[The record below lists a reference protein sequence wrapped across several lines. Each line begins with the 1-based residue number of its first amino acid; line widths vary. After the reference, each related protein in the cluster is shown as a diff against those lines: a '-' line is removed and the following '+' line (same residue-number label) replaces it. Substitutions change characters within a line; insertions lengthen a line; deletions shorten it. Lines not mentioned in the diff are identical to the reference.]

1 MSRTLSTWTAG
12 LAVVLLAGASAQ
24 AQVQPVTPPVQPAE
38 AAAPLAA
45 EAQAPEVTLELI
57 MSDPDWLGNPPE
69 NAYFADDGRSIF
81 YSQKRPG
88 EEVRDL
94 VQIDL
99 QGEVLRTVALS
110 DLGAVDAPGGEL
122 SRDRKRKA
130 YVREG
135 DLFVKDLQSGE
146 LKQLTRTAEQ
156 ERSPRF
162 LADGKSVAFRRGD
175 LLFVRDLASGLER
188 QVAELKLEQDPAKKE
203 EPFNYLREQQP
214 RLIEFVREK
223 KEKEEARRE
232 REMALR
238 RADPTRLPPP
248 FYLGE
253 KLEIRQLSL
262 SPSGEWLL
270 VALGKKEEDEGK
282 KELMPNYVTASG
294 YVETKEVRS
303 KVGTG
308 EGAGE
313 SLLLLDLAGGEI
325 HTLALDVLPGIADDP
340 LKEIREKTEAAR
352 KAKKEADAK
361 RGLQVEDLPLEVP
374 SPPVTEGD
382 EATTGLAATVEPGPE
397 EAAAAEPPAGD
408 KPAPPKPRPVT
419 FRDAEWSE
427 DGRRLAISAF
437 SVDNKD
443 RWIATVDFEKQALV
457 PVHHLRDQAW
467 LGWDFDE
474 LGFLPDGERLW
485 YLSEESGFSQLYL
498 VDLGVDPP
506 AADPQAEPAAEAPAS
521 EASAGQP
528 AAAGE
533 PAPAAPAPAFPR
545 RQLTSGEQL
554 VSEVRASHD
563 GAYLYYRANPDHPG
577 VYEVFRVAVESGEV
591 EPLVRLGGLNSYQ
604 LSLDEK
610 LLLVE
615 HSAAAQPVE
624 LYLQKNEPGEE
635 ATRLTETVSP
645 KFAAIDWTLP
655 RFVPVPSTH
664 TSRPIHSRVY
674 LPTEDESPDGGATAA
689 AASRPA
695 VVFIHGA
702 GYLQN
707 AHQGWS
713 TYFREF
719 MFHTFLTRR
728 GYVVLDMD
736 YRASAGYGRD
746 WRTAIYRQMGTPEL
760 EDLEDGVAHLV
771 AEHGV
776 DPARVGVYGGSYG
789 GFLTMMALFK
799 KPDLF
804 AAGAALRPVT
814 DWAHY
819 NHGYT
824 SSILNTPTLDPEA
837 YERSSPIELADGLA
851 KPLLICAP
859 MQDDN
864 VFFQDTVR
872 LAQRL
877 IELEKENWEVAIFP
891 VEPHGFREPS
901 SWLNEYR
908 RIYKLFEENLG
919 SR

>member
-1 MSRTLSTWTAG
+1 MPRMLSTLTAG
-12 LAVVLLAGASAQ
+12 LALLAAGVIARAQ
-24 AQVQPVTPPVQPAE
+24 E
-38 AAAPLAA
+38 ATTATAAPSPP
-45 EAQAPEVTLELI
+45 PEVTLELI

-69 NAYFADDGRSIF
+69 SPYFADDGRSIF

-99 QGEVLRTVALS
+99 AGQVLRTVALS
-110 DLGAVDAPGGEL
+110 DLGAVDAPGGSFSL
-122 SRDRKRKA
+122 DRKRKA
-130 YVREG
+130 FVREG
-135 DLFVKDLQSGE
+135 DLFVKDLESGE
-146 LKQLTRTAEQ
+146 LRQLTRTAER
-156 ERSPRF
+156 ERSPLF
-162 LADGKSVAFRRGD
+162 LTDGRSVAFRRGD
-175 LLFVRDLASGLER
+175 AIFVRDLVTGLER
-188 QVAELKLEQDPAKKE
+188 QTADLKLEVDPEKKE
-203 EPFNYLREQQP
+203 EKFDYLAEQQP
-214 RLIEFVREK
+214 RLLEFVRET
-223 KEKEEARRE
+223 KEKEEAQRE
-232 REMALR
+232 RELALR
-238 RADPTRLPPP
+238 RADPTRIPPP
-248 FYLGE
+248 FYLGD
-253 KLEIRQLSL
+253 KVEIRQMSL

-270 VALGKKEEDEGK
+270 LVLGKKDEDEGK
-282 KELMPNYVTASG
+282 KDQMPNYVTASG
-294 YVETKEVRS
+294 YVETKEARS

-308 EGAGE
+308 EGVSE
-313 SLLLLDLAGGEI
+313 SLLLVDLVRGES
-325 HTLALDVLPGIADDP
+325 HALALDGLPGITDDP
-340 LKEIREKTEAAR
+340 LREIRERTEAAR
-352 KAKKEADAK
+352 KAKKETKRK
-361 RGLQVEDLPLEVP
+361 RGLEEEDLPPETTP
-374 SPPVTEGD
+374 PPVTE
-382 EATTGLAATVEPGPE
+382 EAETDATGLAATVEPGPE
-397 EAAAAEPPAGD
+397 SPDPAADPAEE
-408 KPAPPKPRPVT
+408 KPATPKARPVRFT
-419 FRDAEWSE
+419 EPVWSD
-427 DGRRLAISAF
+427 DGRRLALSAF

-443 RWIATVDFEKQALV
+443 RWIATVDFEKKALV
-457 PVHHLRDQAW
+457 PRHHLHDEAW

-474 LGFLPDGERLW
+474 LGFLPDGGKLW

-498 VDLGVDPP
+498 LDLGLDLTADG
-506 AADPQAEPAAEAPAS
+506 AASP
-521 EASAGQP
+521 
-528 AAAGE
+528 
-533 PAPAAPAPAFPR
+533 

-554 VSEVRASHD
+554 VSEVRASRD
-563 GAYLYYRANPDHPG
+563 GEHLYYLANPAHPG

-591 EPLVRLGGLNSYQ
+591 EPLTRLGGLNTYQ

-615 HSAAAQPVE
+615 HSDALQPVE
-624 LYLQKNEPGEE
+624 LYLQRNEPEAS
-635 ATRLTETVSP
+635 ATRLTQTVSP
-645 KFAAIDWTLP
+645 RFASIAWTP
-655 RFVPVPSTH
+655 PQFVPVPSTH
-664 TSRPIHSRVY
+664 ASRPVHSRLY
-674 LPTEDESPDGGATAA
+674 LPADGPEGASP
-689 AASRPA
+689 ASRPA

-719 MFHTFLTRR
+719 MFHTFLTRH

-736 YRASAGYGRD
+736 YRASSGYGRD
-746 WRTAIYRQMGTPEL
+746 WRTAIYRQMGTPEV
-760 EDLEDGVAHLV
+760 EDLEDGVAYLV

-776 DPARVGVYGGSYG
+776 DPARIGTYGGSYG
-789 GFLTMMALFK
+789 GFLTLMALFK

-819 NHGYT
+819 NHPYT

-837 YERSSPIELADGLA
+837 YERSSPIEFADGLA

-908 RIYKLFEENLG
+908 RIFKLFEENVG
-919 SR
+919 RR